1 MRKIEKSKKTTK
13 RFDILKKWRMVCA
26 LAEKSKQKTISEHQS
41 TINSEKQDKGVLNM
55 SEAITTIAEQGNEV
69 VSNRIDFLVYVSSKN
84 GNPNGD
90 PDNGNAPRIDTATQK
105 GVITD
110 GGIKSRTRQAV
121 KRIYGEPI
129 MIDKEN
135 VSIEN
140 AVSKVGDSKDVSS
153 ELSKHYW
160 DVKTFGGVFGK
171 KGSPVTGPVQI
182 SMGTSLH
189 PISIQQL
196 SITRCIPNDVKAN
209 KNGVEESNSQFGD
222 KAYQTYG
229 LYRFSGEINPYQAKK
244 TGFTNDDVKKLF
256 DGISKA
262 YSLWTSAQKGET
274 ETVKIIVFKHN
285 SPLGCAKKHVLFGCV
300 QEKLRD
306 GVEVPTDYSD
316 YEISI
321 DESKIPAGVTVEVID

>member
-1 MRKIEKSKKTTK
+1 
-13 RFDILKKWRMVCA
+13 
-26 LAEKSKQKTISEHQS
+26 
-41 TINSEKQDKGVLNM
+41 M
-55 SEAITTIAEQGNEV
+55 SEAISAIAEQGNEV

-84 GNPNGD
+84 GNANGD

-110 GGIKSRTRQAV
+110 CSLKSRIRQAV

-135 VSIEN
+135 LSIEN
-140 AVSKVGDSKDVSS
+140 AVSKVGDGKDVSS
-153 ELSKHYW
+153 ELPKHYW
-160 DVKTFGGVFGK
+160 DVKAFGGVFGK

-182 SMGTSLH
+182 SMGTSLDK
-189 PISIQQL
+189 ISIQQL
-196 SITRCIPNDVKAN
+196 SITRCIPNAITAN

-229 LYRFSGEINPYQAKK
+229 LYRFSGEISPYQAKK

-256 DGISKA
+256 EGISKS

-274 ETVKIIVFKHN
+274 ETVKIIVFKHS
-285 SPLGCAKKHVLFGCV
+285 SPLGSAKKNKLFACV

-306 GVEVPTDYSD
+306 GITVPTDYSD
-316 YEISI
+316 YEITI
-321 DESKIPAGVTVEVID
+321 DESKIPSGVTVEVID

>member
-1 MRKIEKSKKTTK
+1 
-13 RFDILKKWRMVCA
+13 
-26 LAEKSKQKTISEHQS
+26 
-41 TINSEKQDKGVLNM
+41 M

-110 GGIKSRTRQAV
+110 CEVKSRTRQAV
-121 KRIYGEPI
+121 KLIYGEPI

-153 ELSKHYW
+153 ELAKHYW
-160 DVKTFGGVFGK
+160 DVKAFGGVFGK

-196 SITRCIPNDVKAN
+196 CITRCIPNDVKEN

-316 YEISI
+316 YEITI
-321 DESKIPAGVTVEVID
+321 DESKLPAGVTVEVID

>member
-1 MRKIEKSKKTTK
+1 
-13 RFDILKKWRMVCA
+13 
-26 LAEKSKQKTISEHQS
+26 
-41 TINSEKQDKGVLNM
+41 M
-55 SEAITTIAEQGNEV
+55 SEAISTIAEQGNEV

-84 GNPNGD
+84 GNANGD

-110 GGIKSRTRQAV
+110 AGIKNRTRNAV
-121 KRIYGEPI
+121 KRIFGEPI

-135 VSIEN
+135 VSISN
-140 AVSKVGDSKDVSS
+140 AVEKAGENNLTSK
-153 ELSKHYW
+153 YW
-160 DVKTFGGVFGK
+160 DVRAFGGVFGK

-182 SMGTSLH
+182 SMGTSLDK
-189 PISIQQL
+189 ISIQQL

-229 LYRFSGEINPYQAKK
+229 LYRFSGEINPDQAKK

-256 DGISKA
+256 EGISKS

-274 ETVKIIVFKHN
+274 ETVKIIVFKHS

-306 GVEVPTDYSD
+306 GVEVPTDYTD
-316 YEISI
+316 YEIVI
-321 DESKIPAGVTVEVID
+321 DESKVPAGVTVEVID